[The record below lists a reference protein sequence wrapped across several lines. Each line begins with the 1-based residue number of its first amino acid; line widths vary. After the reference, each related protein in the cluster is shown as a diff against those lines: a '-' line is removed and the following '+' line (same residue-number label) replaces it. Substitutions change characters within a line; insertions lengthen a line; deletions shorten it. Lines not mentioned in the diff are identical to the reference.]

1 MSLTNDLHRIFRDH
15 LQVEV
20 PDNDM
25 NLMENGIIDSLALV
39 NLILAIEEEF
49 QVSISLEETDLQN
62 FETINKLNSLILELR
77 GDTINAS
84 KGGTD
89 YDSTARKTS

>member
-1 MSLTNDLHRIFRDH
+1 MSLINDLHRLFRDH

-49 QVSISLEETDLQN
+49 QVSVSLEETDLQH
-62 FETINKLNSLILELR
+62 FETINKLNALILELR
-77 GDTINAS
+77 GDTINATRS
-84 KGGTD
+84 ETGYGSAAD
-89 YDSTARKTS
+89 